1 MFGWGREDKR
11 IIANM
16 ITLLAEDIEGH
27 TNVINN
33 QANIINKQ
41 EKEIKKLKETINLIE
56 RFLGDEYLKMKE
68 EENKLLEKDE

>member
-1 MFGWGREDKR
+1 MFGLSREDKEVISTMA
-11 IIANM
+11 II
-16 ITLLAEDIEGH
+16 LADNLEEH
-27 TNVINN
+27 RKFINN

-56 RFLGDEYLKMKE
+56 RFLGDEYSKMKE